1 MPLVDHNA
9 VHWGALAR
17 AALGLA
23 LCPLLFGVINR
34 VKAKFAGRTGQP
46 LLQTYFDLARLLK
59 KGAVYSRTTTWLFPM
74 GPLLGLA
81 CALAAL
87 CLAPLGGMP
96 GLLSFEGDLFLFAGL
111 LSLGRFA
118 TAAAALDTGSS
129 FEGMGASREMQFA
142 VPAELAQILGLA
154 ALAQATG
161 SLSLSEMLAR
171 IDMVR
176 WEAAGPVLALTGTA
190 LFLVLLA
197 ETCRIP
203 VDDPNTHL
211 ELTMIHEVMVL
222 DHSGPDLAFIL
233 YGQGVKMWTLCAML
247 AGLLAPVRSGDPLL
261 DVSLGVAGG
270 FALALVMGVV
280 ESSMARLRLL
290 LVPRLLVGATALSAL
305 ALILLLR

>member
-1 MPLVDHNA
+1 MPA
-9 VHWGALAR
+9 QTALHLDALPR
-17 AALGLA
+17 MVLGLL
-23 LCPLLFGVINR
+23 LCPLLFGIINR

-46 LLQTYFDLARLLK
+46 LLQSYFDLAKLLR
-59 KGAVYSRTTTWLFPM
+59 KGAVISRSTSWAFAL
-74 GPLLGLA
+74 GPTLGLA
-81 CALAAL
+81 CALCAL
-87 CLAPLGGMP
+87 ALAPLGGQP
-96 GLLSFEGDLFLFAGL
+96 GLISFDGDLFLFAGL
-111 LSLGRFA
+111 LSLSRFA

-142 VPAELAQILGLA
+142 VPAELAQVLGLA

-161 SLSLSEMLAR
+161 AYSLAEMLAR
-171 IDMVR
+171 IDAAR
-176 WEAAGPVLALTGTA
+176 WEAAAPVLALTASA

-222 DHSGPDLAFIL
+222 DHSGPDFAFIL
-233 YGQGVKMWTLCAML
+233 YGQGVKLWTLAAVL
-247 AGLLAPVRSGDPLL
+247 TGVLVPVRGEALAA
-261 DVSLGVAGG
+261 VAAGTG
-270 FALALVMGVV
+270 AILALALVVGVV

-290 LVPRLLVGATALSAL
+290 MVPRLLVGATALSGL

>member
-1 MPLVDHNA
+1 MF
-9 VHWGALAR
+9 ALAQN
-17 AALGLA
+17 ALHFDALPRILAGLA
-23 LCPLLFGVINR
+23 LCPLLFGIINR

-46 LLQTYFDLARLLK
+46 LLQTYYDLARLLK
-59 KGAVYSRTTTWLFPM
+59 KGAVISRTTTWVFPL
-74 GPLLGLA
+74 GPMLGLA
-81 CALAAL
+81 CSLAAL
-87 CLAPLGGMP
+87 SLAPLGGQP
-96 GLLSFEGDLFLFAGL
+96 GLFSFEGDIFLFAGL
-111 LSLGRFA
+111 LSLARFA

-161 SLSLSEMLAR
+161 TYSLAEMLGR
-171 IDMVR
+171 IDWAC
-176 WEAAGPVLALTGTA
+176 WEANGPVLALTATA

-222 DHSGPDLAFIL
+222 DHSGPDFAFIL
-233 YGQGVKMWTLCAML
+233 YGQGVKMWTLCAVL
-247 AGLLAPVRSGDPLL
+247 CAVLAPVRTGALEAAA
-261 DVSLGVAGG
+261 VGVAGI
-270 FALALVMGVV
+270 FALALIMGVV

-290 LVPRLLVGATALSAL
+290 MVPRLLVGATALSGL

>member
-1 MPLVDHNA
+1 MNA
-9 VHWGALAR
+9 IHLDALPRMAV
-17 AALGLA
+17 GLA

-59 KGAVYSRTTTWLFPM
+59 KGAVYSQTTTWVFPL
-74 GPLLGLA
+74 GPMLGLA
-81 CALAAL
+81 CALCAL
-87 CLAPLGGMP
+87 ALAPLGGQP
-96 GLLSFEGDLFLFAGL
+96 GLVSFEGDLFLFAGL

-161 SLSLSEMLAR
+161 TYSLAELLAR
-171 IDMVR
+171 IDLAR
-176 WEAAGPVLALTGTA
+176 WAAFGPVLSLTATA

-222 DHSGPDLAFIL
+222 DHSGPDFAFIL
-233 YGQGVKMWTLCAML
+233 YGQGVKMWALGAVL
-247 AGLLAPVRSGDPLL
+247 AGVLVPTRGDPLL
-261 DVSLGVAGG
+261 DAALGAAGI
-270 FALALVMGVV
+270 FALALTMGIV

-290 LVPRLLVGATALSAL
+290 LVPRLLVGATALSGL

>member
-1 MPLVDHNA
+1 MQGLTIHWDALWRMA
-9 VHWGALAR
+9 V
-17 AALGLA
+17 GLL

-34 VKAKFAGRTGQP
+34 VKARFAGRCGQP
-46 LLQTYFDLARLLK
+46 LLQAYFDLARLLR
-59 KGAVYSRTTTWLFPM
+59 KGAVYSQTTTWLFPL
-74 GPLLGLA
+74 GPMLGLA
-81 CALAAL
+81 CALCAL
-87 CLAPLGGMP
+87 ALAPLGGQP
-96 GLLSFEGDLFLFAGL
+96 GLVSFEGDLFLFAGL
-111 LSLGRFA
+111 LALGRFA
-118 TAAAALDTGSS
+118 TALAALDTGSS

-161 SLSLSEMLAR
+161 VYSLADILGRVDIA
-171 IDMVR
+171 R
-176 WEAAGPVLALTGTA
+176 WEAAGPVLALTATA

-222 DHSGPDLAFIL
+222 DHSGPDFACIL
-233 YGQGVKMWTLCAML
+233 YGQGIKMWTLAAVL
-247 AGLLAPVRSGDPLL
+247 AGLLVPVRGGDALV
-261 DVSLGVAGG
+261 DAACGVAGV
-270 FALALVMGVV
+270 FALAVVIGVV

-290 LVPRLLVGATALSAL
+290 LVPRLLVGATALSGL

>member
-1 MPLVDHNA
+1 VSPA
-9 VHWGALAR
+9 VHLDALWR
-17 AALGLA
+17 IAAGLV
-23 LCPLLFGVINR
+23 LCPLLFGCINR
-34 VKAKFAGRTGQP
+34 VKAKFAGRQGQP
-46 LLQTYFDLARLLK
+46 LLQTYYDLAKLLG
-59 KGAVYSRTTTWLFPM
+59 KGAVYSATTSWVFPL
-74 GPLLGLA
+74 GPMLGLA
-81 CALAAL
+81 CILAAL
-87 CLAPLGGMP
+87 TLAPLGGQP
-96 GLLSFEGDLFLFAGL
+96 GLFSFEGDLFLFAGL

-142 VPAELAQILGLA
+142 VPAELAQVLGLA

-161 SLSLSEMLAR
+161 TYSLSEMLAR
-171 IDMVR
+171 LDMAHWV
-176 WEAAGPVLALTGTA
+176 ATGPVLALTATA

-222 DHSGPDLAFIL
+222 DHSGPDFAFIL
-233 YGQGVKMWTLCAML
+233 YGQGVKLWTLGAVL
-247 AGLLAPVRSGDPLL
+247 TGLIIPARGDALL
-261 DVSLGVAGG
+261 DPALGALGIFGLAVAIGIG
-270 FALALVMGVV
+270 

-290 LVPRLLVGATALSAL
+290 LVPRLLVGATALSGL

>member
-1 MPLVDHNA
+1 MPVLQNA
-9 VHWGALAR
+9 IHWDALAR
-17 AALGLA
+17 ILAGLV

-46 LLQTYFDLARLLK
+46 LLQTYWDLARLLK
-59 KGAVYSRTTTWLFPM
+59 KGAVISRTTTWVFPL
-74 GPLLGLA
+74 GPMLGLA
-81 CALAAL
+81 CALLAL
-87 CLAPLGGMP
+87 CMVPLGGLP
-96 GLLSFEGDLFLFAGL
+96 GLFSFEGDIFLFAGL

-161 SLSLSEMLAR
+161 AYSLAEMLAR
-171 IDMVR
+171 IDIAR
-176 WEAAGPVLALTGTA
+176 WGLSGPVLALIATA

-197 ETCRIP
+197 ETCHIP

-222 DHSGPDLAFIL
+222 DHSGPDFAFIL
-233 YGQGVKMWTLCAML
+233 YGQGIKMWTLGALL
-247 AGLLAPVRSGDPLL
+247 AGVLAPVRGGFEALA
-261 DVSLGVAGG
+261 LGVAGI
-270 FALALVMGVV
+270 FVLAVITGVV

-290 LVPRLLVGATALSAL
+290 LVPRLLVGATALSGL

>member
-1 MPLVDHNA
+1 MP
-9 VHWGALAR
+9 ALAVNWD
-17 AALGLA
+17 ALPRIMAGLV

-34 VKAKFAGRTGQP
+34 VKAVFAGRRGQP
-46 LLQTYFDLARLLK
+46 LLQTYFDLARLLQK
-59 KGAVYSRTTTWLFPM
+59 SAVYSETTSWVFPL
-74 GPLLGLA
+74 GPTLGLA

-87 CLAPLGGMP
+87 CLAPLGGQP
-96 GLLSFEGDLFLFAGL
+96 GLISFEGDIFLFAGL

-118 TAAAALDTGSS
+118 TASAALDTGSS

-142 VPAELAQILGLA
+142 VPAELAQILGFV

-161 SLSLSEMLAR
+161 TYSLAGMLGHMDPA
-171 IDMVR
+171 R
-176 WEAAGPVLALTGTA
+176 WEAFAPVLALTASA

-222 DHSGPDLAFIL
+222 DHSGPDFAFIL
-233 YGQGVKMWTLCAML
+233 YGQGLKMWTLGAVLTGLVVPWRGEPWL
-247 AGLLAPVRSGDPLL
+247 AAVFGG
-261 DVSLGVAGG
+261 AGI
-270 FALALVMGVV
+270 FVLALVIGVV

>member
-1 MPLVDHNA
+1 MSPA
-9 VHWGALAR
+9 VHLDALWR
-17 AALGLA
+17 IAAGLV
-23 LCPLLFGVINR
+23 LCPLLFGCINR
-34 VKAKFAGRTGQP
+34 VKAKFAGRQGQP
-46 LLQTYFDLARLLK
+46 LLQTYYDLAKLLG
-59 KGAVYSRTTTWLFPM
+59 KGAVYSATTSWVFPL
-74 GPLLGLA
+74 GPMLGLA
-81 CALAAL
+81 CILAAL
-87 CLAPLGGMP
+87 TLAPLGGQP
-96 GLLSFEGDLFLFAGL
+96 GLFSFEGDLFLFAGL

-142 VPAELAQILGLA
+142 VPAELARVLGLA

-161 SLSLSEMLAR
+161 TYSLSEMLAR
-171 IDMVR
+171 LDMAHWV
-176 WEAAGPVLALTGTA
+176 ATGPVLALTATA

-222 DHSGPDLAFIL
+222 DHSGPDFAFIL
-233 YGQGVKMWTLCAML
+233 YGQGVKLWTLGAVL
-247 AGLLAPVRSGDPLL
+247 TGLIIPARGDALL
-261 DVSLGVAGG
+261 DPALGALGIFGLAVAIGIG
-270 FALALVMGVV
+270 

-290 LVPRLLVGATALSAL
+290 LVPRLLVGATALSGL

>member
-1 MPLVDHNA
+1 MIHMNAIHLDALPRMLV
-9 VHWGALAR
+9 
-17 AALGLA
+17 GLA

-59 KGAVYSRTTTWLFPM
+59 KGAVYSQTTTWVFPL
-74 GPLLGLA
+74 GPMLGLA
-81 CALAAL
+81 CALCAL
-87 CLAPLGGMP
+87 ALAPLGGQP
-96 GLLSFEGDLFLFAGL
+96 GLVSFEGDLFLFAGL

-142 VPAELAQILGLA
+142 VPAELAQVLGLA

-161 SLSLSEMLAR
+161 TYSLAELLAR
-171 IDMVR
+171 IDMAR
-176 WEAAGPVLALTGTA
+176 WAAFGPVLSLTSTA

-222 DHSGPDLAFIL
+222 DHSGPDFAFIL
-233 YGQGVKMWTLCAML
+233 YGQGVKMWALGAVL
-247 AGLLAPVRSGDPLL
+247 AGVLVPTRGDPLA
-261 DVSLGVAGG
+261 DAALGVAGI
-270 FALALVMGVV
+270 FALALIMGVV

-290 LVPRLLVGATALSAL
+290 LVPRLLVGATALSGL

>member
-1 MPLVDHNA
+1 MPAIHWDALWRMA
-9 VHWGALAR
+9 VGIL
-17 AALGLA
+17 
-23 LCPLLFGVINR
+23 LCPLLFGIINR

-46 LLQTYFDLARLLK
+46 LLQTYFDLARLLR
-59 KGAVYSRTTTWLFPM
+59 KGAVYSHTTSWVFPL
-74 GPLLGLA
+74 GPMLGLA

-87 CLAPLGGMP
+87 CLAPLGGQP
-96 GLLSFEGDLFLFAGL
+96 GLVSFEGDLFLFAGL
-111 LSLGRFA
+111 SSLGRFA

-142 VPAELAQILGLA
+142 VPAELAQILGLV

-161 SLSLSEMLAR
+161 AYSLAEMLAR
-171 IDMVR
+171 LDLAR
-176 WEAAGPVLALTGTA
+176 WQAFGPVLALTATA

-222 DHSGPDLAFIL
+222 DHSGPDFAFIL
-233 YGQGVKMWTLCAML
+233 YGQGVKMWTLCAIL
-247 AGLLAPVRSGDPLL
+247 AGLLVPLRGDALAAAGFG
-261 DVSLGVAGG
+261 VLGVLG
-270 FALALVMGVV
+270 LAVIIGIV

-290 LVPRLLVGATALSAL
+290 LVPRLLVGATALSGL

>member
-1 MPLVDHNA
+1 VHLDALWRILAGLV
-9 VHWGALAR
+9 
-17 AALGLA
+17 

-34 VKAKFAGRTGQP
+34 VKAKFAGRQGQP
-46 LLQTYFDLARLLK
+46 LLQTYFDLAKLLR
-59 KGAVYSRTTTWLFPM
+59 KGAVYSATSSWVFPL
-74 GPLLGLA
+74 GPMLGLA

-87 CLAPLGGMP
+87 CLAPLGGQP
-96 GLLSFEGDLFLFAGL
+96 GLFSFEGDLFLFAGL

-161 SLSLSEMLAR
+161 TYSLAGMLALL
-171 IDMVR
+171 DMAH
-176 WEAAGPVLALTGTA
+176 WTAAGPVLALTATA

-203 VDDPNTHL
+203 VDDPTTHL

-222 DHSGPDLAFIL
+222 DHSGPDFAFIL
-233 YGQGVKMWTLCAML
+233 YGQGIKLWALGAVLT
-247 AGLLAPVRSGDPLL
+247 GLVIPARGDALL
-261 DVSLGVAGG
+261 DPAFGALGIFGL
-270 FALALVMGVV
+270 ALAIGIA

-290 LVPRLLVGATALSAL
+290 LVPRLLVGATALSGL

>member
-1 MPLVDHNA
+1 MPVFWTI
-9 VHWGALAR
+9 HWD
-17 AALGLA
+17 ALGRILA
-23 LCPLLFGVINR
+23 GLVLSPLLFGVINR
-34 VKAKFAGRTGQP
+34 VKAKFAGRMGQP
-46 LLQTYFDLARLLK
+46 LLQTYFDLARLVR
-59 KGAVYSRTTTWLFPM
+59 KGAVYSSTTTWMFPL
-74 GPLLGLA
+74 GPMLGLA

-87 CLAPLGGMP
+87 TLAPLGGQP
-96 GLLSFEGDLFLFAGL
+96 GLFSFEGDLFLFAGL
-111 LSLGRFA
+111 MSLGRFA

-142 VPAELAQILGLA
+142 VPAELAQILGFV

-161 SLSLSEMLAR
+161 TYSLAEMLAR
-171 IDMVR
+171 IDLAR
-176 WEAAGPVLALTGTA
+176 WQASGPVLALTATA

-222 DHSGPDLAFIL
+222 DHSGPDFAFIL
-233 YGQGVKMWTLCAML
+233 YGQGIKLWTLGAIL
-247 AGLLAPVRSGDPLL
+247 AGLLIPARGDALFAAA
-261 DVSLGVAGG
+261 LGAAGVFG
-270 FALALVMGVV
+270 LALVIGIA

-290 LVPRLLVGATALSAL
+290 LVPRLLVGATALSGL

>member
-1 MPLVDHNA
+1 MDAGFLHLDALPRMA
-9 VHWGALAR
+9 V
-17 AALGLA
+17 GLA

-59 KGAVYSRTTTWLFPM
+59 KGAVYSQTTTWVFPL
-74 GPLLGLA
+74 GPMLGLA
-81 CALAAL
+81 CALCAL
-87 CLAPLGGMP
+87 ALAPLGGQP
-96 GLLSFEGDLFLFAGL
+96 GLVSFEGDLFLFAGL

-161 SLSLSEMLAR
+161 TYSLAELLAR
-171 IDMVR
+171 IDMAR
-176 WEAAGPVLALTGTA
+176 WAAFGPVLSLTATA

-222 DHSGPDLAFIL
+222 DHSGPDFAFIL
-233 YGQGVKMWTLCAML
+233 YGQGVKMWALGAVL
-247 AGLLAPVRSGDPLL
+247 AGVLVPTRGDPLT
-261 DVSLGVAGG
+261 DAALGAAGI
-270 FALALVMGVV
+270 FALALIMGIV

-290 LVPRLLVGATALSAL
+290 LVPRLLVGATALSGL